1 MLNAARCATTI
12 VATLVVAAAPYASR
26 AEACEDLVL
35 GAALSTTGI
44 YASNGNNTKNG
55 YEFAV
60 KKINDA
66 GGVKIGN
73 QCYHFKIIY
82 YDDESTPARAA
93 QLIERLIDQDKVT
106 FVLGPYS
113 SPMTKAVLPVTEKY
127 KTPVVQAEA
136 ASRSLFTQGYKYHFG
151 TIATS
156 EKYLAPVIDMA
167 AEHATTAGK
176 DASGV
181 KVAMIYQDDP
191 FSLDVRQGVL
201 DELKKYKMRAVIDD
215 RMPKDLNDITA
226 FLTKV
231 KALKPDVLLISGHE
245 KGAVTAARQMG
256 EHKIDVPLVGVTH
269 CESAKLIADFPQV
282 AEGFVCPTQW
292 AESMKSAGPLFG
304 SSSDYDKAIKAAYPA
319 YKVVPYQTSSASA
332 AILVWKDALER
343 AQSLDKEKV
352 RDALTK
358 TDLET
363 FWGHIK
369 FAADGSNPSKEMV
382 MRQIQGDKYKVVWPT
397 KLAASSLIYPRD
409 AHY

>member
-1 MLNAARCATTI
+1 MLKAARCATTI

-26 AEACEDLVL
+26 AEACQDLVL
-35 GAALSTTGI
+35 GAALSATGI

-66 GGVKIGN
+66 GGVKVGD

-93 QLIERLIDQDKVT
+93 QLIERLIDQDKVK

-167 AEHATTAGK
+167 AEHARKAGK
-176 DASGV
+176 DVAGV

-201 DELKKYKMRAVIDD
+201 DEIKKYKMRAVIDD

-231 KALKPDVLLISGHE
+231 KALRPDVLLISGHE

-269 CESAKLIADFPQV
+269 CESAKVIADFPQV

-292 AESMKSAGPLFG
+292 DESMKSTGPLFG
-304 SSSDYDKAIKAAYPA
+304 SSSDYDKAIKAAYRE

-332 AILVWKDALER
+332 AILVWKDAFER
-343 AQSLDKEKV
+343 AQSLDQEKV

-363 FWGHIK
+363 FWGHIN

-397 KLAASSLIYPRD
+397 KLAAASLIYPRD